1 MSFWS
6 SITLVENAALRL
18 LLQHFWTVASRVFQL
33 AAWAGLIAGLG
44 VLRQMPDLDWV
55 NVSLAPINVA
65 IWVLPLVHAGAV
77 GITFKEALVCSIEEA
92 GVEFSDKEFIW
103 LRLMGLMPVLAA
115 SSFWLWYIQGLES
128 IGKAAGSG

>member
-6 SITLVENAALRL
+6 SITLVENAAMRL

-44 VLRQMPDLDWV
+44 VLRQMTDLEWV
-55 NVSLAPINVA
+55 NVNLAPINVA
-65 IWVLPLVHAGAV
+65 IWVLPLVHAGAA
-77 GITFKEALVCSIEEA
+77 GITLKEALVCSIEEA

-103 LRLMGLMPVLAA
+103 VRLMGLVPVLAVSISWIA
-115 SSFWLWYIQGLES
+115 YIQGLES